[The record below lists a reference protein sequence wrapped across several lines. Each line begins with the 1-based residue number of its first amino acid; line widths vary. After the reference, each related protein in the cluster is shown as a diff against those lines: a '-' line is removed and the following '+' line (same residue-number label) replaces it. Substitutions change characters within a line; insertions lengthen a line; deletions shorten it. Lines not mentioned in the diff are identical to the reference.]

1 MSRPTQLASG
11 IALAL
16 ALAPLACAASELSYT
31 LYTGLERSDNIQ
43 LVDTNPTSQTALI
56 PGFNF
61 SLVQQGATIQ
71 ANVIGDMQYRDYL
84 GSRYSSQTQTSLA
97 GTVNWSV
104 LPKRLDLTLDD
115 YASVQ
120 PVDTLASDAPSNQQQ
135 TNVLSFGPTLHFRVG
150 NSLDGQAELR
160 YLNSHAQKTQNF
172 NSQRG
177 LAALRLEH
185 QLNPTDRLSFNA
197 EQHRVVFSNRDQ
209 GGADYSNTDL
219 YARYAS
225 RLASLDID
233 AALGWSRISFS
244 QPVGGTE
251 ASPLAR
257 LSLTWH
263 ATDRS
268 TFGAVGSRQYS
279 DAAEGLMQPT
289 TRGAIVPVGAGGGI
303 DTGING
309 GINGSSNTGDITVTS
324 EVYLE
329 RRAEVS
335 YSYRIARLQFTVAP
349 RYSRLTYKETPAFNQ
364 TARELSAG
372 LDYNLSP
379 TVALYGYYEKERR
392 SYQTLDRTDR
402 STGYVIGLTRQI
414 NTHWSWR
421 ANFTRRWR
429 TSSVPAAGFNEN
441 RVYLGFSYTR

>member
-16 ALAPLACAASELSYT
+16 ALVPLASTASELNYT
-31 LYTGLERSDNIQ
+31 LYAGLERSDNIQ
-43 LVDTNPTSQTALI
+43 LVDTNPISQTALV

-84 GSRYSSQTQTSLA
+84 GSRFSSQTQTSLA

-104 LPKRLDLTLDD
+104 LPKQLDLTLND

-120 PVDTLASDAPSNQQQ
+120 PVDYLVSDAPSNQQQ
-135 TNVLSFGPTLHFRVG
+135 TNVLSFGPTLHFHVG
-150 NSLDGQAELR
+150 NGFDGQAELR
-160 YLNSHAQKTQNF
+160 YLNSYAQKTQSF

-177 LAALRLEH
+177 LAALRLERR
-185 QLNPTDRLSFNA
+185 LNPTDQLSFNV
-197 EQHRVVFSNRDQ
+197 EQHRVVFNNRDQ
-209 GGADYSNTDL
+209 GGADYNNTDL
-219 YARYAS
+219 YARYVS
-225 RLASLDID
+225 RLASLDVD
-233 AALGWSRISFS
+233 AALGWSRITFS

-251 ASPLAR
+251 TSPLAR
-257 LSLTWH
+257 LSLIWH
-263 ATDRS
+263 MTERS

-289 TRGAIVPVGAGGGI
+289 TLGGAAPVGANGGI
-303 DTGING
+303 DGGING

-349 RYSRLTYKETPAFNQ
+349 RYSRLTYKETPVFNQ
-364 TARELSAG
+364 TVRELGTG

-379 TVALYGYYEKERR
+379 TVTLSGYYEKESR

-402 STGYVIGLTRQI
+402 STGYIIGLTRQI
-414 NTHWSWR
+414 NMHWSWR
-421 ANFTRRWR
+421 TNFTRRWR
-429 TSSVPAAGFNEN
+429 TSNVPAAGFNEN